1 VTDFPQA
8 VLFDM
13 DGTLLDSEP
22 LWDDALRDVAIEL
35 GGELRPEVRAQMVG
49 TNEEA
54 TAAILLTSLDL
65 PLTMVA
71 AVRDD
76 IRIRMRDRFNR
87 PVDWRPG
94 ARELVTEVRA
104 AGLPTALVTSTPRE
118 LAAPLLKQL
127 GPENFDITIFGDE
140 VANKKPH
147 PEPYLIA
154 AERLG
159 IDIRASV
166 AIEDSPNGA
175 LGAARDITTVYHAVR
190 DFTLAEIKTLDA
202 GSWFSE
208 KYAGEPVPT
217 LKEMVE
223 QVRPTKSG
231 ILMELKSPALYPG
244 IEKKVAAE
252 FDSFPGYVRAAV
264 AAGRLVVQS
273 FDFDSMKTYKRIQP
287 QMPVGLLGTPAY
299 PDLDSYTWADQI
311 NPHYGS
317 FDAGYVAR
325 VHALGMDIHSW
336 TVNDAATMSAVLDRG
351 VDGIITNH
359 PDVLREVIAERRT
372 SDLGTSDAA

>member
-166 AIEDSPNGA
+166 AIEDSPTGVRSALAAGA
-175 LGAARDITTVYHAVR
+175 VTVGVPSELPLPLELDIVR
-190 DFTLAEIKTLDA
+190 HDTLADVDLA
-202 GSWFSE
+202 
-208 KYAGEPVPT
+208 
-217 LKEMVE
+217 
-223 QVRPTKSG
+223 
-231 ILMELKSPALYPG
+231 
-244 IEKKVAAE
+244 
-252 FDSFPGYVRAAV
+252 
-264 AAGRLVVQS
+264 RL
-273 FDFDSMKTYKRIQP
+273 R
-287 QMPVGLLGTPAY
+287 LLAP
-299 PDLDSYTWADQI
+299 
-311 NPHYGS
+311 
-317 FDAGYVAR
+317 
-325 VHALGMDIHSW
+325 
-336 TVNDAATMSAVLDRG
+336 
-351 VDGIITNH
+351 
-359 PDVLREVIAERRT
+359 
-372 SDLGTSDAA
+372 